1 MFTHDDDRLALLLT
15 QFCNALFELS
25 RRNMQGIDNMPF
37 VEVFFIT
44 YVDYQGVAAVY
55 QRYCLRWARSLAASA
70 LVIHHNADKSG
81 EPTADQNG
89 VVTQKLDE
97 LRHAESDV

>member
-15 QFCNALFELS
+15 QLCNALFKLS
-25 RRNMQGIDNMPF
+25 GRNMQGVNNMPF
-37 VEVFFIT
+37 VEVFFIA
-44 YVDYQGVAAVY
+44 YVDHQGVAAVNE
-55 QRYCLRWARSLAASA
+55 RYCLRGARPFAAST

-89 VVTQKLDE
+89 VITQKLNE
-97 LRHAESDV
+97 LRHAESGV